1 MEFYLDVIF
10 NGLSTWVYLHMFYRK
25 MDISVDLTTND
36 AINVYMHIIQN
47 EMVWN
52 RIVTDLR
59 AKRARLV
66 YFFSSASMIFY
77 PLLSIEINADNQ
89 NWPF

>member
-47 EMVWN
+47 EMVK
-52 RIVTDLR
+52 L
-59 AKRARLV
+59 
-66 YFFSSASMIFY
+66 
-77 PLLSIEINADNQ
+77 
-89 NWPF
+89 